1 MGEAGCFPY
10 LCTDSV
16 NKQEIK
22 IIPLQR
28 SFGNL
33 KDHKRSGLQL
43 DILSRSE
50 HTVGVILDT
59 AGSNL
64 NLYSEIK
71 FFSLKGN

>member
-1 MGEAGCFPY
+1 MGEAGCFLY

-28 SFGNL
+28 SVGNL

-43 DILSRSE
+43 DILSRPE
-50 HTVGVILDT
+50 HTAGVILDT

-71 FFSLKGN
+71 FFH